1 MEGDREGSHCPG
13 KKRKEW
19 WYMGTRDVVCFLGR
33 CHHFFV
39 GTSPSKPGSSFPVAD
54 TTGSSLG
61 MVVPTFFTTAEK
73 ILADKDGGTYLL
85 HYC

>member
-1 MEGDREGSHCPG
+1 MEGDREGSHFSG

-39 GTSPSKPGSSFPVAD
+39 VVGTSTSKPGSSFPVAD
-54 TTGSSLG
+54 TMGSSLG
-61 MVVPTFFTTAEK
+61 MVVPTFFITAEK
-73 ILADKDGGTYLL
+73 ILADKDGGLVI
-85 HYC
+85 